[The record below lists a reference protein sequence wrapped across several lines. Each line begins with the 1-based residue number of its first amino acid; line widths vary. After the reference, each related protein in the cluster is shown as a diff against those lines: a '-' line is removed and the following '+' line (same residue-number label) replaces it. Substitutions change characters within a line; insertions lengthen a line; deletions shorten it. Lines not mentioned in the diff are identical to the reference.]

1 MNGILEIVLSANN
14 GYASSGF
21 RPISWMEN
29 SYLVVDL
36 FMGIGV
42 CYVIVKTRLDI
53 SPEDLFSEFLSLEL
67 LSSRLVTH
75 VRIEKFRL
83 HTREVLG

>member
-14 GYASSGF
+14 GYASSGSLPLS
-21 RPISWMEN
+21 RMGN
-29 SYLVVDL
+29 SYLVIDL

-42 CYVIVKTRLDI
+42 CYVFVKTRLDI

-67 LSSRLVTH
+67 LSSRHVTH

-83 HTREVLG
+83 HSREVLG